1 MWGRVVR
8 PVVVLLAAGLLM
20 VALLGM
26 PGGDGPLRSTPV
38 AVASGDEL
46 GSVGE
51 YHSLTPARILDTRRW
66 DARPVTGRD
75 GREFDVAVLGLGG
88 LPAPLDA
95 DGDGVDDRVL
105 AVAVNVTV
113 VAPSEAGFLSAR
125 GAGTSDGGASLLNF
139 PAGVDMPNSAVLR
152 PGVDGRLTLS
162 LVTPAGSGTAD
173 VLIDVFGWFSTA
185 EHPVRGAR
193 LVPVRPERLAD
204 TRKADGPLGV
214 RGVLTVPIRGAG
226 PVPSSPTVVAALVNL
241 TGVNDLPGARDT
253 YLSVVPERPV
263 GVPATSNLNLG
274 PGVVKPVTAIVPVG
288 ADGAIRVVNWDG
300 SVHVLVDVF
309 GYLVTGADAAS
320 RAGRV
325 IPLEAPYRILDTR
338 QDRWGD
344 IPMPPDHT
352 EVWSFAGFVESVS
365 AVGGALGPQSAVIG
379 NLTATGLRSSSTA
392 RVASGFVSVAP
403 DDGRSFPDVSNINLV
418 PGRDVANMA
427 LLPYGG
433 DGADR
438 HRVRMFNAFGN
449 VDVIFDATA
458 VVLDERPEPPPT
470 TSTTTSS
477 TTTTSVPATTT
488 SPPASTSSTST
499 SSTTSS
505 TSSTS
510 TTSSTTIAPT
520 TT

>member
-1 MWGRVVR
+1 MLGRIVR
-8 PVVVLLAAGLLM
+8 PVVVILAAGLLV
-20 VALLGM
+20 VAFLGV
-26 PGGDGPLRSTPV
+26 PGGDGPLATAPV
-38 AVASGDEL
+38 AVASGDAL

-51 YHSLTPARILDTRRW
+51 YHSLTPVRILDTRRW
-66 DARPVTGRD
+66 DARPVTGRE

-113 VAPSEAGFLSAR
+113 VGPTRGGFLSAR
-125 GAGTSDGGASLLNF
+125 GVGTADGGASLLNF
-139 PAGVDMPNSAVLR
+139 PPGVDVPNSAVLR

-162 LVTPAGSGTAD
+162 LITPTGTGTAD

-204 TRKADGPLGV
+204 TRKSGSPLGV

-241 TGVNDLPGARDT
+241 TGINDLAAARDT
-253 YLSVVPERPV
+253 YLSVVPERPI

-288 ADGAIRVVNWDG
+288 ADGSIRVVNWDG

-309 GYLVTGADAAS
+309 GYLVTGEDAAT

-338 QDRWGD
+338 SEPWGD
-344 IPMPPDHT
+344 VPMPPDHT
-352 EVWSFAGFVESVS
+352 EVWSFAGFTESVT
-365 AVGGALGPQSAVIG
+365 AGGVALGPQSAVIG
-379 NLTATGLRSSSTA
+379 NLTATGLRAPSVD

-403 DDGRSFPDVSNINLV
+403 DDGRSFPDVSNINLI
-418 PGRDVANMA
+418 PGLDVANMA
-427 LLPYGG
+427 LLPFGG

-470 TSTTTSS
+470 TSTTS
-477 TTTTSVPATTT
+477 TSVPTTTTT
-488 SPPASTSSTST
+488 SPPASTSST
-499 SSTTSS
+499 

-510 TTSSTTIAPT
+510 TTSTTSTSTTSTSTTLAPT

>member
-1 MWGRVVR
+1 MCGRVVR
-8 PVVVLLAAGLLM
+8 PVVVILAAGLLV
-20 VALLGM
+20 VAFLGVS
-26 PGGDGPLRSTPV
+26 GGDGPLRTTPV
-38 AVASGDEL
+38 AMASGDAL

-51 YHSLTPARILDTRRW
+51 YHSLTPARILDTRGW

-75 GREFDVAVLGLGG
+75 GREFDVTVLGLGG
-88 LPAPLDA
+88 LPSPLDA
-95 DGDGVDDRVL
+95 DGDGIDDRVL
-105 AVAVNVTV
+105 AIAVNVTV
-113 VAPSEAGFLSAR
+113 VGPTRAGFLSAR

-139 PAGVDMPNSAVLR
+139 PAGVDVPNSAVLR
-152 PGVDGRLTLS
+152 PGDDGRLTLS
-162 LVTPAGSGTAD
+162 LITPTGSGTAD

-185 EHPVRGAR
+185 DHPVRGAR

-204 TRKADGPLGV
+204 TRKSGGPIGA

-241 TGVNDLPGARDT
+241 TGVNDLAGARDT

-263 GVPATSNLNLG
+263 GVPTTSNLNIG

-288 ADGAIRVVNWDG
+288 ADGSIRVVNWDG

-309 GYLVTGADAAS
+309 GYLVTGADAAT

-338 QDRWGD
+338 QDQWGD
-344 IPMPPDHT
+344 IPMPPDHI
-352 EVWSFAGFVESVS
+352 EVWSFSGFTESVT
-365 AVGGALGPQSAVIG
+365 AGGLALGPQSAVIG
-379 NLTATGLRSSSTA
+379 NLTATGLRAPSVD

-427 LLPYGG
+427 LLPFGG

-458 VVLDERPEPPPT
+458 VVLDDRPEPPPT
-470 TSTTTSS
+470 TSTTS
-477 TTTTSVPATTT
+477 TSVPTTTTTT

-499 SSTTSS
+499 STSTT
-505 TSSTS
+505 STS
-510 TTSSTTIAPT
+510 TTSTSTTSTSTTLAPT